1 MWSILIKIK
10 KWLITHSFKLLFLV
24 MIPVLIF
31 SKNILSYINTQVAQM
46 KSAQMKSAQMK
57 SAQIKAKKDNP
68 LKIVVFD
75 LDETIGYF
83 TEISIFW
90 DALEHFY
97 GHNLFANK
105 FFELL
110 DVFPEVFRPNIIHIL
125 DVLNKKKMKK
135 ACYKLF
141 IYTNNQGPKSWVT
154 MLSDYINTKIGHN
167 VFDHIIAAYKVRGKQ
182 IEPKRTSHDKSV
194 TDLISCTNIPEN
206 TEICFID
213 DLYHPLMDKDNVYYI
228 NIKPYRVS
236 VSFEEMANR
245 YYDRVLAKT
254 TTIQK
259 TVFVNNMVSYM
270 KQYNYMVI
278 KKSEEEIKV
287 DAIVSKK
294 LLSNLEDFLKN
305 NRTPN
310 TRKNRNRRVKTMRQM
325 YN

>member
-1 MWSILIKIK
+1 MKTK
-10 KWLITHSFKLLFLV
+10 K
-24 MIPVLIF
+24 
-31 SKNILSYINTQVAQM
+31 A
-46 KSAQMKSAQMK
+46 
-57 SAQIKAKKDNP
+57 NP

-236 VSFEEMANR
+236 LSYEEMANR

-259 TVFVNNMVSYM
+259 TVFVNNIVSYM